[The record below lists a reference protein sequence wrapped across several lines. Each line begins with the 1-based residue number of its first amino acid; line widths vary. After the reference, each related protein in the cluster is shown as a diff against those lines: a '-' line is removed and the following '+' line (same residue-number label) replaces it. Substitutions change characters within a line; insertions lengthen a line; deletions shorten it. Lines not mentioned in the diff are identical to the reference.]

1 MDTRAG
7 VIIIGEKVM
16 CWNNRVSYTRVKGNG
31 NGACISKV
39 DRHRPGSGLGSI
51 RY

>member
-1 MDTRAG
+1 MDTGAG
-7 VIIIGEKVM
+7 VIIIGERVM
-16 CWNNRVSYTRVKGNG
+16 CWNNGISYTRVKGNG

-39 DRHRPGSGLGSI
+39 DRHKPGSGLRSI